1 MKNRIVQA
9 IVAVLATANLS
20 AVAFPAQ
27 SVYQSTKNGVTVT
40 AVDYAFKVDEAV
52 LTMPQALWG
61 FLPCRSIKATQ
72 LLSLGIRPVEITV
85 SADSKFKDVII
96 RAENIQ
102 YPQVTVVDVQE
113 RVSKALAGSVWRKA
127 ANYFGIWY
135 GMTSVARVL
144 MVPTAEKRL
153 YIDLILGCTHMDTP
167 EKNAAGTRD
176 LRWFYVKQQAARLAL
191 SSIVAY
197 VAHKTE
203 QKAIKQA
210 VTGATITARCVSGG
224 HGQQSFY
231 LYLDNSLADKK
242 ITMTV
247 QDFHTNET
255 VADFEFVLN

>member
-20 AVAFPAQ
+20 VVAFPAQ

-96 RAENIQ
+96 QSENIQ
-102 YPQVTVVDVQE
+102 YPQVTIDAVQK
-113 RVSKALAGSVWRKA
+113 RVSQALAGSAWRKA
-127 ANYFGIWY
+127 VNYFGIWY
-135 GMTSVARVL
+135 GMHDVL
-144 MVPTAEKRL
+144 MILVMPTTVTRL
-153 YIDLILGCTHMDTP
+153 YGDLILGCTHMNTP
-167 EKNAAGTRD
+167 EMNAASTRY
-176 LRWFYVKQQAARLAL
+176 LRGFYVKQQAAQLAL

-231 LYLDNSLADKK
+231 L
-242 ITMTV
+242 
-247 QDFHTNET
+247 
-255 VADFEFVLN
+255 